1 MPDQRRMPRARMPA
15 DLPLLDRAVVGQ
27 RLRQVRKARQL
38 TLKQLSEASGVP
50 VSTLSKMELAQVSVS
65 YEKLAAA
72 ARALNVDIAQLLR
85 ASGTVTTPVPVTV
98 VVDSLPAAAG
108 YSTGT
113 YDYHPIA
120 GDFPERRMTP
130 AYARII
136 ARERGQFDDFIRHPG
151 QEFALVLSGRV
162 RIEFETG
169 EAVSIGPQETAYFDS
184 QVGHIY
190 LSESDDGGDA
200 HVMVVMT
207 DR

>member
-1 MPDQRRMPRARMPA
+1 MPA
-15 DLPLLDRAVVGQ
+15 ALPLLDRAVVGQ
-27 RLRQVRKARQL
+27 RLRQVRKARQM

-50 VSTLSKMELAQVSVS
+50 LSTLSKMELAQVSVS

-85 ASGTVTTPVPVTV
+85 ASGTVTAPAPVTV

-169 EAVSIGPQETAYFDS
+169 EAVRIGPQETAYFDS

-190 LSESDDGGDA
+190 LSESDDGADA

>member
-1 MPDQRRMPRARMPA
+1 MPDVPSTRPP
-15 DLPLLDRAVVGQ
+15 LDRSEVGA
-27 RLRQVRKARQL
+27 RLRQVRKARQM
-38 TLKQLSEASGVP
+38 TLKQLSALSGVP
-50 VSTLSKMELAQVSVS
+50 LSTLSKMELAQVSVS

-72 ARALNVDIAQLLR
+72 ARALNLDIAQLFR
-85 ASGTVTTPVPVTV
+85 ASGPVGEPQPATV
-98 VVDSLPAAAG
+98 VVDSLATVAG

-113 YDYHPIA
+113 YDYYPIA
-120 GDFPERRMTP
+120 GAFPERRMTP

-151 QEFALVLSGRV
+151 QEFAMVISGRV

-169 EAVSIGPQETAYFDS
+169 EAVSIGLRETAYFDS

-190 LSESDDGGDA
+190 LSESEDGGDA
-200 HVMVVMT
+200 QVMVVMT

>member
-1 MPDQRRMPRARMPA
+1 MPA
-15 DLPLLDRAVVGQ
+15 ALPLLDRAVVGK
-27 RLRQVRKARQL
+27 RLRQVRKARQM

-50 VSTLSKMELAQVSVS
+50 LSTLSKMELAQVSVS

-85 ASGTVTTPVPVTV
+85 ASGTVTAPAPVTV

-190 LSESDDGGDA
+190 LSESDDGADA

>member
-1 MPDQRRMPRARMPA
+1 MPA
-15 DLPLLDRAVVGQ
+15 ALPLLDRAVVGQ
-27 RLRQVRKARQL
+27 RLRQVRKTRQL

-72 ARALNVDIAQLLR
+72 ARALNVDIALLLR
-85 ASGTVTTPVPVTV
+85 AGGTVAAPAPVTV
-98 VVDSLPAAAG
+98 VVDSLPTAAG

-136 ARERGQFDDFIRHPG
+136 ARERRQFDDFIRHPG
-151 QEFALVLSGRV
+151 QEFAVVLSGRV

>member
-1 MPDQRRMPRARMPA
+1 MPA
-15 DLPLLDRAVVGQ
+15 ALPLLDRAVVGK
-27 RLRQVRKARQL
+27 RLRQVRKARQM
-38 TLKQLSEASGVP
+38 TLKKLSEASGVP
-50 VSTLSKMELAQVSVS
+50 LSTLSKMELAQVSVS

-85 ASGTVTTPVPVTV
+85 ASGTVTAPAPVTV

-190 LSESDDGGDA
+190 LSESDDGADA

>member
-1 MPDQRRMPRARMPA
+1 MPA
-15 DLPLLDRAVVGQ
+15 ALPLLDRAVVGQ
-27 RLRQVRKARQL
+27 RLRQVRKTRQM

-85 ASGTVTTPVPVTV
+85 AGGTVAAPAPVTV
-98 VVDSLPAAAG
+98 VVDSLPTAAG

-151 QEFALVLSGRV
+151 QEFAVVLRGRV

>member
-1 MPDQRRMPRARMPA
+1 MPDATTAR
-15 DLPLLDRAVVGQ
+15 PLLDRDEVGA
-27 RLRQVRKARQL
+27 RLRQVRKARQM
-38 TLKQLSEASGVP
+38 TLKQLSELSGVP

-72 ARALNVDIAQLLR
+72 ARALNLDIAQLFR
-85 ASGTVTTPVPVTV
+85 ASGPAGAPQPATV
-98 VVDSLPAAAG
+98 VVDSLAEVAG

-113 YDYHPIA
+113 YDYYPIA
-120 GDFPERRMTP
+120 GAFPERRMTP

-151 QEFALVLSGRV
+151 QEFAMVLSGRV

-169 EAVSIGPQETAYFDS
+169 EAVSIGPQQTAYFDS

-190 LSESDDGGDA
+190 LSESEDGGDA
-200 HVMVVMT
+200 QVMVVMT

>member
-1 MPDQRRMPRARMPA
+1 MPA
-15 DLPLLDRAVVGQ
+15 ALPLLDRAVVGQ
-27 RLRQVRKARQL
+27 RLRQVRKTRQM

-85 ASGTVTTPVPVTV
+85 AGGTVTAPVPVTV

-130 AYARII
+130 AYARIM

-151 QEFALVLSGRV
+151 QEFALVLRGRV

>member
-1 MPDQRRMPRARMPA
+1 MPA
-15 DLPLLDRAVVGQ
+15 ALPLLDRAIVGQ
-27 RLRQVRKARQL
+27 RLRQVRKARQM

-50 VSTLSKMELAQVSVS
+50 LSTLSKMELAQVSVS

-85 ASGTVTTPVPVTV
+85 ASGTVTAPAPVTV

-130 AYARII
+130 AYARIV

-190 LSESDDGGDA
+190 LSESDDGADA

>member
-1 MPDQRRMPRARMPA
+1 MPDEHPPA
-15 DLPLLDRAVVGQ
+15 SDRPNALPLLDRDAVGA

-38 TLKQLSEASGVP
+38 TLKQLSELSGVP

-72 ARALNVDIAQLLR
+72 ARALNVDIAQLFR
-85 ASGTVTTPVPVTV
+85 ASGAIHAPIPATV
-98 VVDSLPAAAG
+98 VVDSLPEAAG

-113 YDYHPIA
+113 YDYYPIA
-120 GDFPERRMTP
+120 GAFPERRMTP
-130 AYARII
+130 AYARIF

-151 QEFALVLSGRV
+151 QEFAMVLSGRV

-190 LSESDDGGDA
+190 LSESEDGGDA

>member
-1 MPDQRRMPRARMPA
+1 MPDGQPDAP
-15 DLPLLDRAVVGQ
+15 PLLRRAAVGR

-72 ARALNVDIAQLLR
+72 ARALNVDIAQLFR
-85 ASGTVTTPVPVTV
+85 ASGTADTPVPVTV
-98 VVDSLPAAAG
+98 VVDSLAAVAG

-120 GDFPERRMTP
+120 GAFPERRMTP

-169 EAVSIGPQETAYFDS
+169 EAVSIGPQETAYFNS

-190 LSESDDGGDA
+190 LSESEDGGDA
-200 HVMVVMT
+200 QVMVVMT

>member
-1 MPDQRRMPRARMPA
+1 MPA
-15 DLPLLDRAVVGQ
+15 ALPLLDRTVVGQ
-27 RLRQVRKARQL
+27 RLRQVRKARQM

-72 ARALNVDIAQLLR
+72 ARALNVDIAQLFR
-85 ASGTVTTPVPVTV
+85 AGGTVTTPVPVTV

-190 LSESDDGGDA
+190 LSESEDGGDA

>member
-1 MPDQRRMPRARMPA
+1 MPKAPSTRPT
-15 DLPLLDRAVVGQ
+15 LDRSEVGA
-27 RLRQVRKARQL
+27 RLRQVRKARQM
-38 TLKQLSEASGVP
+38 TLKQLSALSGVP
-50 VSTLSKMELAQVSVS
+50 LSTLSKMELAQVSVS

-72 ARALNVDIAQLLR
+72 ARALNLDIAQLFR
-85 ASGTVTTPVPVTV
+85 ASGPVGAPQPATV
-98 VVDSLPAAAG
+98 VVDSLATVAG

-113 YDYHPIA
+113 YDYYPIA
-120 GDFPERRMTP
+120 GAFPERRMTP

-151 QEFALVLSGRV
+151 QEFAMVISGRV

-169 EAVSIGPQETAYFDS
+169 ETVSIGPQETAYFDS

-190 LSESDDGGDA
+190 LSESEDGGDA
-200 HVMVVMT
+200 QVMVVMT

>member
-1 MPDQRRMPRARMPA
+1 MPDVPSTRPP
-15 DLPLLDRAVVGQ
+15 LDRSEVGA
-27 RLRQVRKARQL
+27 RLRQVRKARQM
-38 TLKQLSEASGVP
+38 TLKQLSALSGVP
-50 VSTLSKMELAQVSVS
+50 LSTLSKMELAQVSVS

-72 ARALNVDIAQLLR
+72 ARALNLDIAQLFR
-85 ASGTVTTPVPVTV
+85 ASGPVGAPQPATV
-98 VVDSLPAAAG
+98 VVDSLATVAG

-113 YDYHPIA
+113 YDYYPIA
-120 GDFPERRMTP
+120 GAFPERRMTP

-151 QEFALVLSGRV
+151 QEFAMVISGRV

-169 EAVSIGPQETAYFDS
+169 EAVSIGPRETAYFDS

-190 LSESDDGGDA
+190 LSESEDGGDA
-200 HVMVVMT
+200 QVVVVMT

>member
-1 MPDQRRMPRARMPA
+1 MPDDRPDA
-15 DLPLLDRAVVGQ
+15 LPLLDRAAVGR

-72 ARALNVDIAQLLR
+72 ARALNVDIAQLFR
-85 ASGTVTTPVPVTV
+85 ASGTADTPVPVTV
-98 VVDSLPAAAG
+98 VVDSLAAVAG

-120 GDFPERRMTP
+120 GAFPERRMTP

-169 EAVSIGPQETAYFDS
+169 EAVSIGPQETAYFNS

-190 LSESDDGGDA
+190 LSESEDGGDA
-200 HVMVVMT
+200 QVMVVMT

>member
-1 MPDQRRMPRARMPA
+1 MPA
-15 DLPLLDRAVVGQ
+15 ALPLLDRAVVGQ
-27 RLRQVRKARQL
+27 RLRQVRKARQM

-50 VSTLSKMELAQVSVS
+50 LSTLSKMELAQVSVS

-85 ASGTVTTPVPVTV
+85 ASGAVTAPVPVTV

-113 YDYHPIA
+113 YEYHPIA
-120 GDFPERRMTP
+120 GAFPERRMTP

-190 LSESDDGGDA
+190 LSESDDGADA

>member
-1 MPDQRRMPRARMPA
+1 MPDDRPDA
-15 DLPLLDRAVVGQ
+15 LPLLDRAAVGR

-72 ARALNVDIAQLLR
+72 ARALNVDIAQLFR
-85 ASGTVTTPVPVTV
+85 ASGTADTPVPVTV
-98 VVDSLPAAAG
+98 VVDSLAAVAG
-108 YSTGT
+108 YATGT

-120 GDFPERRMTP
+120 GAFPERRMTP

-169 EAVSIGPQETAYFDS
+169 EAVSIGPQETAYFNS

-190 LSESDDGGDA
+190 LSESEDGDDA
-200 HVMVVMT
+200 QVMVVMT

>member
-1 MPDQRRMPRARMPA
+1 MPDARPA
-15 DLPLLDRAVVGQ
+15 ALPLLDRAEVGG

-38 TLKQLSEASGVP
+38 TLKQLSELSGVP

-72 ARALNVDIAQLLR
+72 ARALEVDIAHLFR
-85 ASGTVTTPVPVTV
+85 NSGPVADNAPAPVTV

-120 GDFPERRMTP
+120 GAFPERRMTP

-151 QEFALVLSGRV
+151 QEFAVVLSGRV

-190 LSESDDGGDA
+190 LSESEDGGDA

>member
-1 MPDQRRMPRARMPA
+1 MPA
-15 DLPLLDRAVVGQ
+15 ALPLLDRAVVGQ
-27 RLRQVRKARQL
+27 RLRQGRKARQM

-50 VSTLSKMELAQVSVS
+50 LSTLSKMELAQVSVS

-72 ARALNVDIAQLLR
+72 ARALHVAIAQLFR
-85 ASGTVTTPVPVTV
+85 SGATVNAPVPVTV

-190 LSESDDGGDA
+190 LSESEDGGDA

>member
-1 MPDQRRMPRARMPA
+1 MSA
-15 DLPLLDRAVVGQ
+15 DRSPVAERPGALPLIDRGEVGA
-27 RLRQVRKARQL
+27 RLRQVRKGQQL
-38 TLKQLSEASGVP
+38 TLKQLSERSGVP

-72 ARALNVDIAQLLR
+72 ARALNVDIAQLFR
-85 ASGTVTTPVPVTV
+85 SAGVGDTPAPTTV

-120 GDFPERRMTP
+120 GAYPERLMTP
-130 AYARII
+130 MYARII
-136 ARERGQFDDFIRHPG
+136 ARERQQFDEFIRHPG

-169 EAVSIGPQETAYFDS
+169 EAVSIGPQETAYFNS
-184 QVGHIY
+184 NVGHIY
-190 LSESDDGGDA
+190 LSETDDGGDA

>member
-1 MPDQRRMPRARMPA
+1 MPA
-15 DLPLLDRAVVGQ
+15 ALPLLDRTVVGQ
-27 RLRQVRKARQL
+27 RLRQVRKARQM

-72 ARALNVDIAQLLR
+72 ARALNVDIAQLFR
-85 ASGTVTTPVPVTV
+85 AGGTVTTPVPVTV

-184 QVGHIY
+184 QVGHFY
-190 LSESDDGGDA
+190 LSESEDGGDA

>member
-1 MPDQRRMPRARMPA
+1 MPA
-15 DLPLLDRAVVGQ
+15 ALPLLDRAVVGQ
-27 RLRQVRKARQL
+27 RLRQVRKARQM

-50 VSTLSKMELAQVSVS
+50 LSTLSKMELAQVSVS

-85 ASGTVTTPVPVTV
+85 ASGTVTAPAPVTV

-190 LSESDDGGDA
+190 LSESDDGADA

>member
-1 MPDQRRMPRARMPA
+1 MPDTPTARPQ
-15 DLPLLDRAVVGQ
+15 LDRSAVGA
-27 RLRQVRKARQL
+27 RLRQLRKSRQM
-38 TLKQLSEASGVP
+38 TLKQLSAQSGVP
-50 VSTLSKMELAQVSVS
+50 LSTLSKMELAQVSVS
-65 YEKLAAA
+65 YEKLAAV
-72 ARALNVDIAQLLR
+72 ARALNLDIAQLFR
-85 ASGTVTTPVPVTV
+85 ASSPSVTAQPATV
-98 VVDSLPAAAG
+98 VVDSLAAVAG

-113 YDYHPIA
+113 YDYYPIA
-120 GDFPERRMTP
+120 GAFPERRMTP

-151 QEFALVLSGRV
+151 QEFAMVISGRV

-190 LSESDDGGDA
+190 LSESEDGGDA
-200 HVMVVMT
+200 RVMVVMT

>member
-1 MPDQRRMPRARMPA
+1 MSDATSAR
-15 DLPLLDRAVVGQ
+15 PLLDRDEVGA
-27 RLRQVRKARQL
+27 RLRQVRKARQM
-38 TLKQLSEASGVP
+38 TLKQLSELSGVP

-72 ARALNVDIAQLLR
+72 ARALNLDIAQLFR
-85 ASGTVTTPVPVTV
+85 ASGPASAPQPATV
-98 VVDSLPAAAG
+98 VVDSLAEVAG

-113 YDYHPIA
+113 YDYYPIA
-120 GDFPERRMTP
+120 GAFPERRMTP

-151 QEFALVLSGRV
+151 QEFAMVLSGRV

-169 EAVSIGPQETAYFDS
+169 EAVSIGPQQTAYFDS

-190 LSESDDGGDA
+190 LSESEDGGDA
-200 HVMVVMT
+200 QVMVVMT

>member
-1 MPDQRRMPRARMPA
+1 MPA
-15 DLPLLDRAVVGQ
+15 ALPLLDRTVVGQ
-27 RLRQVRKARQL
+27 RLRQVRKARQM

-72 ARALNVDIAQLLR
+72 ARALNVDIAQLFR
-85 ASGTVTTPVPVTV
+85 AGGTVTTPVPVTV

-108 YSTGT
+108 YPTGT

-190 LSESDDGGDA
+190 LSESEDGGDA

>member
-1 MPDQRRMPRARMPA
+1 MPA
-15 DLPLLDRAVVGQ
+15 ALPLLDRAVVGQ
-27 RLRQVRKARQL
+27 RLRQVRKARQM

-50 VSTLSKMELAQVSVS
+50 LSTLSKMELAQVSVS

-85 ASGTVTTPVPVTV
+85 ASGTVTSPVPVTV

-136 ARERGQFDDFIRHPG
+136 ARERGEFDDFIRHPG

-184 QVGHIY
+184 LVGHIY
-190 LSESDDGGDA
+190 LSESDDGADA

>member
-1 MPDQRRMPRARMPA
+1 MPA
-15 DLPLLDRAVVGQ
+15 ALPLLDRAVVGQ

-85 ASGTVTTPVPVTV
+85 ASGMVTTPVPVTV

>member
-1 MPDQRRMPRARMPA
+1 MPEDRTPA
-15 DLPLLDRAVVGQ
+15 TQSAGALPLLDRAEVGA
-27 RLRQVRKARQL
+27 RLRQVRKAQHM
-38 TLKQLSEASGVP
+38 TLKQLSALSGVP

-72 ARALNVDIAQLLR
+72 ARALKLDIAQLFR
-85 ASGTVTTPVPVTV
+85 ASGPVDTPMPATV
-98 VVDSLPAAAG
+98 VVDSLPSAPG

-120 GDFPERRMTP
+120 GAFPERRMTP

-162 RIEFETG
+162 RILFETG

-190 LSESDDGGDA
+190 LSESEEGGDA
-200 HVMVVMT
+200 YVMVVMT

>member
-1 MPDQRRMPRARMPA
+1 MPA
-15 DLPLLDRAVVGQ
+15 ALPLLDRAVVGQ
-27 RLRQVRKARQL
+27 RLRQVRKARQM

-50 VSTLSKMELAQVSVS
+50 LSTLSKMELAQVSVS

-72 ARALNVDIAQLLR
+72 ARALNVDIAQLFR
-85 ASGTVTTPVPVTV
+85 ASGTVNAPVPVTV

>member
-1 MPDQRRMPRARMPA
+1 MPA
-15 DLPLLDRAVVGQ
+15 ALPLLDRTVVGQ
-27 RLRQVRKARQL
+27 RLRQVRKARQM

-72 ARALNVDIAQLLR
+72 ARALNVDIAQLFR
-85 ASGTVTTPVPVTV
+85 AGGTVTTPVPVTV

-169 EAVSIGPQETAYFDS
+169 EAVSIGSQETAYFDS

-190 LSESDDGGDA
+190 LSESEDGGDA